1 MATKVTRAGARNS
14 PPQSLSTL
22 RGPPS
27 MERPTVGPS
36 RGPASKAAR
45 FLRRRRP
52 SPDGD
57 WRKEPGRRRQTGFS
71 TEHAESPR
79 PRRPKTK
86 APLPPKRQR
95 RNPLRYHSSCR
106 YPGRSSCEIT
116 VTPAAAYCPE
126 GVQRGAPRGSSR
138 RPSRRLAPNRR
149 LSGGRKRRY
158 LASSTQFSR

>member
-14 PPQSLSTL
+14 PPQSLSAL
-22 RGPPS
+22 RAPRARNGPPL
-27 MERPTVGPS
+27 
-36 RGPASKAAR
+36 GPAGALPRKRLAASAAGG
-45 FLRRRRP
+45 RP
-52 SPDGD
+52 PTGTGG
-57 WRKEPGRRRQTGFS
+57 KNLAAGGKQTL
-71 TEHAESPR
+71 AQNMPNAC
-79 PRRPKTK
+79 RPKTK

-106 YPGRSSCEIT
+106 YSGRSSCEIT

-149 LSGGRKRRY
+149 LSVGRKRRY